1 VCGGSGIDA
10 TTACCSNTGAGLN
23 GEVADCAG
31 VCGGDTVDDACGTC
45 GGNITNATE
54 CECDDEDVVRDCAG
68 DCGGLLV
75 DDCAGV
81 CEGSAEEDC
90 AGVCN
95 GPSVINTA
103 GDGECCAI
111 GAIDCANICDGS
123 AVDDACGVC
132 SGSGVDATTGCCA
145 DGLGPNDEVQDC
157 AGACGGSAVNDNCNV
172 CGGDNSS
179 CVNYSTEIQPLF
191 SSCTGCHGSSGGL
204 SLSSYNSLM
213 TGGNSGAVVIPEDGS
228 GSLLVKKLRG
238 TAGTQMPKNQ
248 TPLNDTTINLIETWI
263 NEGALDN

>member
-1 VCGGSGIDA
+1 MLLVLWSCSDDGKDPLSSGDETDCTQDID
-10 TTACCSNTGAGLN
+10 CNS
-23 GEVADCAG
+23 
-31 VCGGDTVDDACGTC
+31 VCGGDAADDVCGTC

-68 DCGGLLV
+68 DCG
-75 DDCAGV
+75 
-81 CEGSAEEDC
+81 
-90 AGVCN
+90 
-95 GPSVINTA
+95 
-103 GDGECCAI
+103 
-111 GAIDCANICDGS
+111 GS